1 MTRCSKG
8 TLGETTTVEGL
19 KVGPIRPRNGQ
30 GLRVTKNNRKSCKM
44 QDLPVPQRSLTL
56 PEPATR
62 EGSTRPTAPPTGPH
76 RPP

>member
-19 KVGPIRPRNGQ
+19 KVGPIRPRHGQ
-30 GLRVTKNNRKSCKM
+30 GLRVTKDNRKYCKM
-44 QDLPVPQRSLTL
+44 QDLPVRQRSLTL

-62 EGSTRPTAPPTGPH
+62 EDSRRPTGPH